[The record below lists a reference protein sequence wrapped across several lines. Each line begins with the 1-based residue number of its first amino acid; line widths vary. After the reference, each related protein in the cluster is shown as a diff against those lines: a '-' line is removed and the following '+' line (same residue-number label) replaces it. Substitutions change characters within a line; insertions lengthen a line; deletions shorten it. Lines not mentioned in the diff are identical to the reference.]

1 MKEKFIEVKL
11 NRARR
16 ALLDQANAI
25 LAEYAALG
33 YDLSLRQLYYQ
44 GVSRGLLE
52 NSVKSYKRFGDLV
65 SNARLAGLMDWNMIR
80 DRGRS
85 MESNSHW
92 TSPAQI
98 VQAAAQ
104 GFAIDKW
111 ETQPWHVEVMVEKDA
126 LSGVLEPVCSELDI
140 NFSANKGYSSSSTMY
155 AAGKRLLYHARKGKE
170 IAILYLGD
178 HDPSGIDM
186 TRDVRERLE
195 MFSANQLEIKRLALN
210 MDQVDDLQPPEN
222 PAKETDSRFQ
232 AYLAEFGDKSW
243 ELDAVEP
250 RALADM
256 VREAV
261 YALRDVN
268 LWDAAVKRE
277 QKMKDTLQAFADNY
291 EDEDS
296 DEDEDE

>member
-1 MKEKFIEVKL
+1 MKEKFVDVKF
-11 NRARR
+11 NSARR
-16 ALLDQANAI
+16 AMLNATNI
-25 LAEYAALG
+25 VIEEYAALG
-33 YDLSLRQLYYQ
+33 YDLSVRQAYYQ
-44 GVSRGLLE
+44 MVSRGHIE
-52 NSVKSYKRFGDLV
+52 NSVKSYKRFADLV
-65 SNARLAGLMDWNMIR
+65 SNARLGGLLDWNMIR

-85 MESNSHW
+85 MNANSHW
-92 TSPAQI
+92 KNPAEI
-98 VQAAAQ
+98 VQAAAS

-111 ETQPWHVEVMVEKDA
+111 IDQPWHIEVMVEKDA
-126 LSGVLEPVCSELDI
+126 LSGVLEPVCAELDI

-155 AAGKRLLYHARKGKE
+155 ATGKRLLQQARRGKQ

-195 MFSANQLEIKRLALN
+195 MFSGRQLRIERLALN

-261 YALRDVN
+261 YGLRDVD
-268 LWDAAVKRE
+268 LWAAAVKRE
-277 QKMKDTLQAFADNY
+277 QAMKDTLQEFADTY
-291 EDEDS
+291 EDENEES
-296 DEDEDE
+296 EE